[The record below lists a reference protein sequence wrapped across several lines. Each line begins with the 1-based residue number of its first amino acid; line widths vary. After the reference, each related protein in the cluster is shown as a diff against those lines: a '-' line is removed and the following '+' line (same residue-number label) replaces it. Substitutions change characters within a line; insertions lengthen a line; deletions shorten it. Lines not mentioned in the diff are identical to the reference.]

1 MHARAE
7 TLLLLVAISLLSVLP
22 WHTLASGGG
31 GGKPLVAAVTKDG
44 STSLYTVAVKDGR
57 PLALDLSGLLVWS
70 TCDASHSTVMPYE
83 RECIEANRY
92 TPPSCWMQ
100 HGAGAGA
107 GSDYRY
113 GNKCTARPY
122 NSLTGKCAPG
132 DLTRTS
138 LAADATNGSNPL
150 YQVSFPAVAA
160 CAPESLLA
168 SLPAGAVGVAGLGR
182 SELALH
188 AQIAATQNVA
198 KKFALCLP
206 SVAVF
211 GGGPFVLIFPYWR
224 PDITARL
231 SYTALRRSPEL
242 GAGGYYITAKGITVN
257 HQVHQQLALPNHG
270 PLVVQLSSTIPY
282 TELRPDVYGPFI
294 KAWDSITEWPKK
306 VTPPVA
312 PFELCYDS
320 RTLSSNRL
328 GYAVPEIDINLEDGA
343 TWHIFGGNSL
353 VQVDDSTACFAFVEM
368 KPEKVGYGNDAP
380 AVVIGG
386 YQMEHNLVVFDEE
399 KQQLGFSGLLF
410 GLQTTC
416 NNFNFTVAA

>member
-70 TCDASHSTVMPYE
+70 TCDASHST
-83 RECIEANRY
+83 
-92 TPPSCWMQ
+92 
-100 HGAGAGA
+100 
-107 GSDYRY
+107 
-113 GNKCTARPY
+113 
-122 NSLTGKCAPG
+122 
-132 DLTRTS
+132 
-138 LAADATNGSNPL
+138 
-150 YQVSFPAVAA
+150 
-160 CAPESLLA
+160 
-168 SLPAGAVGVAGLGR
+168 
-182 SELALH
+182 
-188 AQIAATQNVA
+188 IAATQNVA